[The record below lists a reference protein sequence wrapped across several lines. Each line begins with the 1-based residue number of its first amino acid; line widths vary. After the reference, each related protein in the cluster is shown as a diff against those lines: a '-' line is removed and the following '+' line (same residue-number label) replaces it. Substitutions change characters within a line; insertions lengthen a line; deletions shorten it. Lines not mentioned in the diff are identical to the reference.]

1 MINMY
6 QYCPFAANTLCIF
19 QCQEYTG
26 RNNVRQSVHSKAKNE
41 VLSRA
46 LKWRWK
52 RRPRLL
58 NGAVTVNTLP
68 TLGPVCIHFLI
79 GFS

>member
-6 QYCPFAANTLCIF
+6 QYCPFAENTLHMF
-19 QCQEYTG
+19 QCQEYKG
-26 RNNVRQSVHSKAKNE
+26 RNNVRPSVHSKVKNE
-41 VLSRA
+41 ALSRA
-46 LKWRWK
+46 LEWRWK

-58 NGAVTVNTLP
+58 NGAVTVNALP
-68 TLGPVCIHFLI
+68 TLGPACIHFLI